1 MRVRLIEIRI
11 LVLSVAAVLATEALT
26 TLVILQTACP
36 PMLALGI
43 ARLLETMLLF
53 LIVTT
58 LGKGM
63 SSIGLDRNN
72 IIPGLKKGLIWSVAF
87 GLCALL
93 GFAVLFAARIN
104 PLNMIKTGL
113 PPNTLELALYF
124 AVGGLMGP
132 VAEEVF
138 FRGIIYG
145 FLRRWGILVA
155 ILGTTAIFVVAHS
168 VRTGVPLTQTIGGIV
183 FAIAYE
189 MEGNLMVPIVIHV
202 LGNMAIFALSLM
214 S

>member
-1 MRVRLIEIRI
+1 MEVRLIEIRI
-11 LVLSVAAVLATEALT
+11 LVLSVAAVLATEALIIPI
-26 TLVILQTACP
+26 ILQTACP

-58 LGKGM
+58 PGKGM
-63 SSIGLDRNN
+63 ASIGLDRNN
-72 IIPGLKKGLIWSVAF
+72 IISGLKKGLIWSVAF

-124 AVGGLMGP
+124 AVGGLVGP

-145 FLRRWGILVA
+145 FLRRWGVLAA
-155 ILGTTAIFVVAHS
+155 ILGTTVIFVVAHS
-168 VRTGVPLTQTIGGIV
+168 VRTGVPLTQIIGGIV